1 MARLALMTFGILKGP
16 YDDPQV
22 QGFVERI
29 DTVFATADAAPGF
42 ITRVPRIVSGS
53 DQGWAPPAR
62 FAEPAY
68 DELIAATLS
77 LWQDVESAIAFSY
90 RGAHGEALRGRAD
103 WFEKLDGPNHVAW
116 WQDGDAQPSWPE
128 AVERFDRV
136 WEGEGP
142 GAFLLQRPYDAAGT
156 SYEVDRDRVRELAS

>member
-16 YDDPQV
+16 YADPQV

-29 DTVFATADAAPGF
+29 DAVFAAADTAPGF
-42 ITRVPRIVSGS
+42 VDRVPQVAAGA
-53 DQGWAPPAR
+53 DHGWMPPAR
-62 FAEPAY
+62 FAGPAF
-68 DELIAATLS
+68 EARIAATLS
-77 LWQDVESAIAFSY
+77 LWEDLESAIAFSY
-90 RGAHGEALRGRAD
+90 RGTHGEALRARGD

-128 AVERFDRV
+128 AVERFDQL
-136 WEGEGP
+136 WDGEGP

-156 SYEVDRDRVRELAS
+156 PYDVDRDRVRSLAS